1 MPIMLDRD
9 AFWPGPGAGPEH
21 PVILFGLVE
30 APVRRVELRFQDAT
44 RTTVAPKRSFV
55 VYEIPPRHHAP
66 GTRLVGARLLDA
78 NGRLVRGIVFDPTT
92 RDLYPCDDPVD
103 PGLGPPVCP

>member
-1 MPIMLDRD
+1 MVHQIPLD
-9 AFWPGPGAGPEH
+9 
-21 PVILFGLVE
+21 
-30 APVRRVELRFQDAT
+30 APLL
-44 RTTVAPKRSFV
+44 
-55 VYEIPPRHHAP
+55 

-78 NGRLVRGIVFDPTT
+78 DGGLVRQIVFDPTT

>member
-1 MPIMLDRD
+1 MARLDAD
-9 AFWPGPGAGPEH
+9 AFFPGPGAGPEH
-21 PVILFGLVE
+21 PVVLWGVV
-30 APVRRVELRFQDAT
+30 ARAARQVELTFEDGA
-44 RTTVAPKRSFV
+44 RTTVTPKSGFV
-55 VYEIPPRHHAP
+55 VHEIPSTHHEP

-78 NGRLVRGIVFDPTT
+78 DGGLVRQIAFDPTT